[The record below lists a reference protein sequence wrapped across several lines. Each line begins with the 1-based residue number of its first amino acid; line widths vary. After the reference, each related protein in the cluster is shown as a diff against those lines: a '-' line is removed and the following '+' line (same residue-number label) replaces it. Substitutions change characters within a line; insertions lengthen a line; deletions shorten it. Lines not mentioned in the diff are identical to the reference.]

1 MKLPKLTPR
10 LQKIY
15 DILTPCETVCDIG
28 TDHAY
33 IPVCLCLNNKCKKAI
48 ASDIK
53 KGPVE
58 RAKKTVSLYGAQ
70 TQVEVRLGGGLETV
84 SVCEAD
90 AIIIAGM
97 GGLLIAQILEE
108 SENIAKSAKELILQP
123 MTAIAELRE
132 FLNKNGY
139 TINEE
144 HIVREEEK
152 LYTIMKVSVGK
163 DIPYTEA
170 ELYLGKAV
178 IKNVHYEAYKI
189 SRLNKIDKQIA
200 GLERSQNTQHRSRL
214 NNLLSLK
221 EMIENEN
228 Q

>member
-33 IPVCLCLNNKCKKAI
+33 IPVCLCLNNKCQKAI

-58 RAKKTVSLYGAQ
+58 RARKTVSLYGAE

-84 SVCEAD
+84 SVCEVD

-108 SENIAKSAKELILQP
+108 SESIAKSAKELILQP

-139 TINEE
+139 TIKEE

-152 LYTIMKVSVGK
+152 LYTIMKVSIGE
-163 DIPYTEA
+163 DMPYTEA
-170 ELYLGKAV
+170 ELYMGKAV
-178 IKNVHYEAYKI
+178 IKNEHYEAYKI

-200 GLERSQNTQHRSRL
+200 GLKRSGNPLFEERL
-214 NNLLSLK
+214 KNLLSLK

>member
-70 TQVEVRLGGGLETV
+70 SQVEVRLGGGLETV

-178 IKNVHYEAYKI
+178 IKNEHYEAYKI

>member
-178 IKNVHYEAYKI
+178 IKNEHYEAYKI

>member
-10 LQKIY
+10 LEKIY
-15 DILTPCETVCDIG
+15 DMLSPCETVCDVG

-33 IPVCLCLNNKCKKAI
+33 IPVCLTLNKKCQRAI

-58 RAKKTVSLYGAQ
+58 RARKTVSLYGAQ
-70 TQVEVRLGGGLETV
+70 TQVEVRLGGGLTTV
-84 SVCEAD
+84 SENEAD

-108 SENIAKSAKELILQP
+108 SEKVAKSAKEFILQP
-123 MTAIAELRE
+123 MTAVSELRE
-132 FLNKNGY
+132 FLNQNGY
-139 TINEE
+139 TIKEE

-152 LYTIMKVSVGK
+152 LYNIMAVSVGK
-163 DIPYTEA
+163 EALYSPA
-170 ELYLGKAV
+170 ELYMGKAV
-178 IKNVHYEAYKI
+178 IKNENYEAYRK
-189 SRLNKIDKQIA
+189 SRLLKVDKQIT
-200 GLERSQNTQHRSRL
+200 GLSRSQNAHNKERL
-214 NNLLSLK
+214 YKLLSLK

-228 Q
+228 L

>member
-33 IPVCLCLNNKCKKAI
+33 IPVCLTLSGKCQKAI

-58 RAKKTVSLYGAQ
+58 RARKTVSLHGAENM
-70 TQVEVRLGGGLETV
+70 VEVRLGGGLETV
-84 SVCEAD
+84 SVCEVD

-108 SENIAKSAKELILQP
+108 SESIAKSAKELILQP
-123 MTAIAELRE
+123 MTAIAELRG

-139 TINEE
+139 TIKEE

-152 LYTIMKVSVGK
+152 LYTIMKVSVGE
-163 DIPYTEA
+163 DMPYTEA
-170 ELYLGKAV
+170 ELYMGKAV
-178 IKNVHYEAYKI
+178 IKSEHYEVYKNG
-189 SRLNKIDKQIA
+189 RLAKIEKQIA
-200 GLERSQNTQHRSRL
+200 GLNRSRNPLFEERL

>member
-15 DILTPCETVCDIG
+15 DILSPCEAVCDIG

-33 IPVCLCLNNKCKKAI
+33 IPVCLTLNKKCKKAI

-58 RAKKTVSLYGAQ
+58 RARQTVSLYGAENM
-70 TQVEVRLGGGLETV
+70 VDIRLGAGLETV
-84 SVCEAD
+84 SEKETD

-97 GGLLIAQILEE
+97 GGLLIAQILED

-123 MTAIAELRE
+123 MTAISELRE

-139 TINEE
+139 TIKEE

-152 LYTIMKVSVGK
+152 LYIIMKVCIGEDV
-163 DIPYTEA
+163 PYTKA
-170 ELYLGKAV
+170 ELYMGKAV
-178 IKNVHYEAYKI
+178 IKNEHYEAYKL
-189 SRLNKIDKQIA
+189 SRYAKIDKQVA
-200 GLERSQNTQHRSRL
+200 GLKSSQNPLFEERL
-214 NNLLSLK
+214 NELLSLK

-228 Q
+228 P

>member
-15 DILTPCETVCDIG
+15 DILSPCETACDIG

-33 IPVCLCLNNKCKKAI
+33 IPVCLCLSNKCQKAI

-58 RAKKTVSLYGAQ
+58 RARKTVSLYGAEK
-70 TQVEVRLGGGLETV
+70 QVEVRLGGGLETV
-84 SVCEAD
+84 SEGEPD

-97 GGLLIAQILEE
+97 GGLLIAQILED

-123 MTAIAELRE
+123 MTAISELRE

-139 TINEE
+139 TIKEE

-152 LYTIMKVSVGK
+152 LYTVMKVSVGK
-163 DIPYTEA
+163 DTPYTDA
-170 ELYLGKAV
+170 ELYMGKVV
-178 IKNVHYEAYKI
+178 IKDENYDSYKI
-189 SRLNKIDKQIA
+189 SRLAKIDKQIA
-200 GLERSQNTQHRSRL
+200 GLNRSQNADNKNRL
-214 NNLLSLK
+214 DNLLSLK